1 MSQSADLLIVE
12 ASKLGIDPV
21 NVAVMYD
28 DAFSV
33 EWLIDHDGYDKEAV
47 LPSSGMCIRL
57 WCLDLVLDSQCVQV
71 GHPC

>member
-33 EWLIDHDGYDKEAV
+33 EWLLDRDGYDKEAV

-57 WCLDLVLDSQCVQV
+57 WYLDLVLDSQCVQV